1 VEAKQCLDSL
11 SAQVQIV
18 FDIKPVRLI
27 YSLGYS
33 NPCGHTKSE
42 LCELSIACYLQVFR
56 VYKAQTVMFVLSNP
70 ESSAQ
75 PSGTIGR
82 ASNML
87 NRLDCSYQNCLTGPR
102 DSVDAVYLVNAVDV
116 CCSWPFEHRLIP
128 FREPIVGMA
137 GRIVSEVSFVFN
149 NVAGSPSPTIT
160 NPQYLA

>member
-1 VEAKQCLDSL
+1 MPRFAIGSGTDCLRQKTCKAHL
-11 SAQVQIV
+11 QPWICQPLETHQVRTLRT
-18 FDIKPVRLI
+18 PV
-27 YSLGYS
+27 
-33 NPCGHTKSE
+33 
-42 LCELSIACYLQVFR
+42 ACYLQAFR
-56 VYKAQTVMFVLSNP
+56 VYKAQTVMFVSSNP

-87 NRLDCSYQNCLTGPR
+87 NRLDCSYQNCLPGPR
-102 DSVDAVYLVNAVDV
+102 DSVDAVYLVNAIDV

-137 GRIVSEVSFVFN
+137 GRIVSEVGFVFN
-149 NVAGSPSPTIT
+149 NVSGSPSPTIT